1 MKLVIASNNKNKLRE
16 IKEIVGNFFEVVY
29 SLEDLGIVTEIVEDG
44 NTFFDNA
51 LIKARTISKLSNM
64 VALADDS
71 GLCVEALGGAPGVF
85 SARYSG
91 VSSDDKNMEL
101 LLKNMEDIENR
112 NACFVSNVV
121 LYYPD
126 GTYIA
131 TEGYT
136 YGSILRE
143 KDGDKGFGYD
153 PIFFSEDLNMSFG
166 KADSKDKNEVS
177 HRARALKELQ
187 YRLENDNL

>member
-51 LIKARTISKLSNM
+51 LIKARTISKLTNM

-166 KADSKDKNEVS
+166 KADSKDKNAVS

-187 YRLENDNL
+187 YRLEKDNL